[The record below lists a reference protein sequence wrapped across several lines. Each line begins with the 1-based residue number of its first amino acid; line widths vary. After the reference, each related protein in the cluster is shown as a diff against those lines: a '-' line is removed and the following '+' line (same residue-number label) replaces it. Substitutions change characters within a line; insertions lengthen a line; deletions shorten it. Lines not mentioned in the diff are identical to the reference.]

1 MRFDLQVIAS
11 WIEPGARVVDLGCG
25 EGELLSFLKEEKGV
39 KAVGIEKDEHEVSA
53 CIAKGLSVLHG
64 DFSQEVDDYPP
75 NAFDYV
81 VLSQT
86 LQQVYEPV
94 VLLQKLLAIGRRVI
108 VSFPNFSHWRIRW
121 QLLSSGHAPVS
132 RELPFAWYE
141 TPNIRVITLKD
152 FRKFARERGI
162 TIYGQA
168 AVGRFRNGEGRLLRF
183 LPDWR
188 ASSGIFLIGLSGDGS
203 DRDKETVQTKI
214 DPGALS
220 SC

>member
-1 MRFDLQVIAS
+1 MRFDLQVIGS

-64 DFSQEVDDYPP
+64 DFNQEVDDYS
-75 NAFDYV
+75 AGTFDYV
-81 VLSQT
+81 ILSQT

-94 VLLQKLLAIGRRVI
+94 ALLQKLLVIGRRVI
-108 VSFPNFSHWRIRW
+108 VSFPNFSHWRIRC
-121 QLLSSGHAPVS
+121 QLLCTGHAPVS

-152 FRKFARERGI
+152 FRKFAEERGI
-162 TIYGQA
+162 TIYSEA
-168 AVGRFRNGEGRLLRF
+168 AVGRSRNGEGGLLHF

-188 ASSGIFLIGLSGDGS
+188 ASSGIFLIG
-203 DRDKETVQTKI
+203 Q
-214 DPGALS
+214 P
-220 SC
+220 